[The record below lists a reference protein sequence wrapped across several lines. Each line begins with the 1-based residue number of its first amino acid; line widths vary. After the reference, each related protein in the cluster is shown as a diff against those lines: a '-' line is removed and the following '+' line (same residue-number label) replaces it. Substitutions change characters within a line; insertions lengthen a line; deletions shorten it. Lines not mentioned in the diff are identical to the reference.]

1 MWTTERSAPRNP
13 SPSFSS
19 LVVMTGMLALSEGC
33 IAAVISFTTPCD
45 ACRLACVS
53 TTFRSA
59 ADSDVVWD
67 CSLPPEYSSCSS
79 SSSSTTWSAL
89 SKKEL
94 YFRIC
99 HNLIHKGKMS
109 FWFDLLSG
117 KKCYMI
123 SPREL
128 NIVDGDDIYEWGWYS
143 IPDDVGI
150 SWWDQFNIPN
160 NCRFPEV
167 VKRVNMI
174 QFEIGGKI
182 ATSLLSPMTTYI
194 PYLVFAENAI
204 CWVYDDPA
212 EVSIGLAGSDN
223 GQNRT
228 VYIHR
233 EQQDG
238 DDDGFYP
245 KMRADGW
252 LETELGEFFNGDDEE
267 EDRSAEEECSEK
279 SEVQRLS
286 VVSLRPEPLLSKLAA
301 PFSFWLDLPS
311 GKKCY
316 MISAKELYI
325 ENGDSTFYWVW
336 FTIPDANDNKHWWLP
351 DYRFPFAEVVG
362 RCDSTPF
369 EIGGKIT
376 TSLLSEMTTYIA
388 YLVFAESS
396 VQNVDD
402 GPAEVTVGF
411 AGSSNGQS
419 RTIYFRRRHQ
429 NEDDD
434 SFYPKKRG
442 NGWVESELGEFFNRD
457 RSGSVIK
464 QSFWFDLPS
473 GKKCYMISAR
483 ELYIEDGDNTYDWR
497 WFTILDADDARPW
510 WLPDCRF
517 PFPKVV
523 VRRDSTLFEIG
534 GKITTSLLSE
544 MTTYI
549 AYLVFVESSIHNVD
563 DGLVEVDF
571 GFAGS
576 SNGQSRTVYFRR
588 RHQNEDDDGFYP
600 KKRGDGWVESELGEF
615 FNGGDIDGE
624 LLMTNKTEMTQ
635 NLIVQGIEIKPKKK

>member
-1 MWTTERSAPRNP
+1 
-13 SPSFSS
+13 
-19 LVVMTGMLALSEGC
+19 MTGMLALSEGC

-67 CSLPPEYSSCSS
+67 RFLPPEYSSCSS

-128 NIVDGDDIYEWGWYS
+128 NIVNGDDIYEWGWYS

-182 ATSLLSPMTTYI
+182 TTSLLSPMTTYI
-194 PYLVFAENAI
+194 AYLVFAENAI

-252 LETELGEFFNGDDEE
+252 LETELGEFFNGDNEEAASDGLEINFKVSSALVEIVWRITTRPRYIISKLSIISGLVSTLLPPSLPVAFDEASSSHPE
-267 EDRSAEEECSEK
+267 LCETHIQLKIEAQKKNAVKNQK
-279 SEVQRLS
+279 SKGSQL
-286 VVSLRPEPLLSKLAA
+286 VSLRPEPLLSKLAA
-301 PFSFWLDLPS
+301 PF
-311 GKKCY
+311 
-316 MISAKELYI
+316 
-325 ENGDSTFYWVW
+325 V
-336 FTIPDANDNKHWWLP
+336 
-351 DYRFPFAEVVG
+351 R
-362 RCDSTPF
+362 
-369 EIGGKIT
+369 
-376 TSLLSEMTTYIA
+376 SLE
-388 YLVFAESS
+388 
-396 VQNVDD
+396 
-402 GPAEVTVGF
+402 
-411 AGSSNGQS
+411 
-419 RTIYFRRRHQ
+419 H
-429 NEDDD
+429 
-434 SFYPKKRG
+434 RG
-442 NGWVESELGEFFNRD
+442 NR
-457 RSGSVIK
+457 K
-464 QSFWFDLPS
+464 
-473 GKKCYMISAR
+473 A
-483 ELYIEDGDNTYDWR
+483 
-497 WFTILDADDARPW
+497 
-510 WLPDCRF
+510 
-517 PFPKVV
+517 
-523 VRRDSTLFEIG
+523 
-534 GKITTSLLSE
+534 
-544 MTTYI
+544 
-549 AYLVFVESSIHNVD
+549 
-563 DGLVEVDF
+563 
-571 GFAGS
+571 
-576 SNGQSRTVYFRR
+576 
-588 RHQNEDDDGFYP
+588 
-600 KKRGDGWVESELGEF
+600 
-615 FNGGDIDGE
+615 
-624 LLMTNKTEMTQ
+624 
-635 NLIVQGIEIKPKKK
+635 